1 MLISIFFMRLIFNVK
16 NRRKIM
22 LTVILGKIFNR
33 LSLDVNSRLTII
45 SAHAVIGTLVILV
58 AGIWDAVNHI
68 QNSPEFFWSDPHI
81 VVYSG
86 VFMVAIASI
95 FSVNLLMKNSIHG
108 ILKRGMQLVI
118 IGSDMQII
126 SGFGD
131 SISHDVFGI
140 DGLLS
145 LTHQP
150 LEIGIVLSALGGFLI
165 IKARQNSNLKAF
177 LPFSIVTFLLV
188 TSWLGFNFALYFGH
202 YVQCIPIHLIFSS
215 GCSVL

>member
-1 MLISIFFMRLIFNVK
+1 
-16 NRRKIM
+16 M
-22 LTVILGKIFNR
+22 LTVILGKVFNH
-33 LSLDVNSRLTII
+33 LSLDSNSRLTII
-45 SAHAVIGTLVILV
+45 STHAVIGTLVILV

-86 VFMVAIASI
+86 VFMVAIAAVFSI
-95 FSVNLLMKNSIHG
+95 NLLMKNSIHG

-118 IGSDMQII
+118 IGSVMQII

-165 IKARQNSNLKAF
+165 IKARQNSNLKVF

>member
-1 MLISIFFMRLIFNVK
+1 
-16 NRRKIM
+16 M
-22 LTVILGKIFNR
+22 LTVILGKVFNH
-33 LSLDVNSRLTII
+33 LSLDSNSRLTII
-45 SAHAVIGTLVILV
+45 STHAVIGTLVILV

-86 VFMVAIASI
+86 VFMVTIAAI
-95 FSVNLLMKNSIHG
+95 FSVNLLVKNSIQG

-118 IGSDMQII
+118 IGSIMQII
-126 SGFGD
+126 FGFGD
-131 SISHDVFGI
+131 SISHDMFGI

-165 IKARQNSNLKAF
+165 IKARQNSNLKVF
-177 LPFSIVTFLLV
+177 LPFSIVTFLLI
-188 TSWLGFNFALYFGH
+188 TSWLGFNFTLYFGH

-215 GCSVL
+215 GCSIL

>member
-1 MLISIFFMRLIFNVK
+1 
-16 NRRKIM
+16 M

-33 LSLDVNSRLTII
+33 LSLDLNSRLTII
-45 SAHAVIGTLVILV
+45 STHAVIGTFVILI

-118 IGSDMQII
+118 IGSAMQII

-131 SISHDVFGI
+131 SISHDMFGI

-177 LPFSIVTFLLV
+177 LPFSIVTFLLMA
-188 TSWLGFNFALYFGH
+188 SWLGFNFALYFGH

-215 GCSVL
+215 GCSIL

>member
-1 MLISIFFMRLIFNVK
+1 
-16 NRRKIM
+16 M
-22 LTVILGKIFNR
+22 LTVNLGKVFNH
-33 LSLDVNSRLTII
+33 LSLSSNSQLAII
-45 SAHAVIGTLVILV
+45 STLAVIGPILILV
-58 AGIWDAVNHI
+58 AGIWDAINHI

-81 VVYSG
+81 VVYGG
-86 VFMVAIASI
+86 VFVVAIAAVFSI
-95 FSVNLLMKNSIHG
+95 NLLMKNSIHG

-118 IGSDMQII
+118 VGSIMQII
-126 SGFGD
+126 FGFGD

-177 LPFSIVTFLLV
+177 LPFSILTFLLI

-215 GCSVL
+215 GCSIL

>member
-1 MLISIFFMRLIFNVK
+1 
-16 NRRKIM
+16 M

-118 IGSDMQII
+118 IGSVIQVI

-131 SISHDVFGI
+131 SISHDMFGI

-165 IKARQNSNLKAF
+165 IKARQNLIPKVF

-215 GCSVL
+215 GCSIL

>member
-1 MLISIFFMRLIFNVK
+1 MLSAIRGKVFNH
-16 NRRKIM
+16 
-22 LTVILGKIFNR
+22 
-33 LSLDVNSRLTII
+33 LSLDSNSRLTIV
-45 SAHAVIGTLVILV
+45 STHAVIGTLVILV
-58 AGIWDAVNHI
+58 AGIWDAVNHL

-118 IGSDMQII
+118 IGSVMQII

-131 SISHDVFGI
+131 SISHDMFGI

-150 LEIGIVLSALGGFLI
+150 LEIGIVLSALGGFLL

-177 LPFSIVTFLLV
+177 LPFSIVTFLLI

-202 YVQCIPIHLIFSS
+202 YVQCISIHLIFSS
-215 GCSVL
+215 GCSIL

>member
-1 MLISIFFMRLIFNVK
+1 
-16 NRRKIM
+16 M
-22 LTVILGKIFNR
+22 LTVILGKVFNH
-33 LSLDVNSRLTII
+33 LSLASNSQLVII
-45 SAHAVIGTLVILV
+45 STLAVIGPILILV
-58 AGIWDAVNHI
+58 AGIWDAINHI

-86 VFMVAIASI
+86 VFMVVIASI

-118 IGSDMQII
+118 IGSVMQII

-131 SISHDVFGI
+131 SISHDMFGI

-177 LPFSIVTFLLV
+177 LPFSIVTFLLI

-215 GCSVL
+215 GCSIL

>member
-1 MLISIFFMRLIFNVK
+1 
-16 NRRKIM
+16 M
-22 LTVILGKIFNR
+22 LTVILEKVFSH
-33 LSLDVNSRLTII
+33 LSLDSNSQLSMI
-45 SAHAVIGTLVILV
+45 SILAVTGPLVILV
-58 AGIWDAVNHI
+58 AGIWDAINHL

-86 VFMVAIASI
+86 VFMVTIAAI
-95 FSVNLLMKNSIHG
+95 FSVNLLVKNSIQG

-118 IGSDMQII
+118 IGSIMQII
-126 SGFGD
+126 FGFGD
-131 SISHDVFGI
+131 SISHDMFGI

-165 IKARQNSNLKAF
+165 IKARQNSNLKVF
-177 LPFSIVTFLLV
+177 LPFSIVTFLLI
-188 TSWLGFNFALYFGH
+188 TSWLGFNLTLYFGH

-215 GCSVL
+215 GCSIL

>member
-1 MLISIFFMRLIFNVK
+1 
-16 NRRKIM
+16 M

-33 LSLDVNSRLTII
+33 LSLDLNSRLTII
-45 SAHAVIGTLVILV
+45 SAHAVIGTLVILI

-95 FSVNLLMKNSIHG
+95 FSVNLLMRNSIHG

-118 IGSDMQII
+118 IGSVIQVI

-131 SISHDVFGI
+131 SISHDMFGI

-165 IKARQNSNLKAF
+165 IKAHQNLNLKVF

>member
-1 MLISIFFMRLIFNVK
+1 
-16 NRRKIM
+16 M

-118 IGSDMQII
+118 IGSVIQVI

-131 SISHDVFGI
+131 SISHDMFGI

-165 IKARQNSNLKAF
+165 IKARQNLNLNVF
-177 LPFSIVTFLLV
+177 LPFSIVTFLLI
-188 TSWLGFNFALYFGH
+188 TSWIGFNFALYFGH

>member
-1 MLISIFFMRLIFNVK
+1 
-16 NRRKIM
+16 M

-58 AGIWDAVNHI
+58 AGIWDAINHI

-86 VFMVAIASI
+86 VFLVAIASI
-95 FSVNLLMKNSIHG
+95 FSVNLLMRNSIHG

-118 IGSDMQII
+118 VGSVIQVI

-131 SISHDVFGI
+131 SISHDMFGI

-165 IKARQNSNLKAF
+165 IKARQNSNLRAF
-177 LPFSIVTFLLV
+177 LPFSIVTFLLI

-215 GCSVL
+215 GCSIL